1 MMVSAMHIH
10 EFIPPLT
17 QSSLIIWLI
26 LLAAWIAYLFAALN
40 TRACGSP
47 WHIRRDISFSLGIIL
62 IALALSP
69 PVMNWAHH
77 DLRVHMVQHL
87 LIGMFAPLF
96 LALSLPMTLALRNL
110 PVGIA
115 RVLSRILRSNGF
127 YWLSHPVSALLLNI
141 GGMYLLYLTPL
152 YAMSL
157 SNSWIHYLMHLHFVL
172 AGYLFVWAIA
182 GPDPTPRRASIRMRL
197 IVLFA
202 AIAAHSYLS
211 KLMYVYLW
219 PIHPL
224 HSSDEIREAAKIMY
238 YGGDFAE
245 LLLAVALFMCW
256 YKNRI
261 RRSAASDIIY
271 HPYKARV

>member
-1 MMVSAMHIH
+1 MHIH
-10 EFIPPLT
+10 ELIPPLT
-17 QSSLIIWLI
+17 YGTLIIWLMV
-26 LLAAWIAYLFAALN
+26 LTTWVAYLFAALN

-47 WHIRRDISFSLGIIL
+47 WNIWRDISFSIGIIL
-62 IALALSP
+62 LAIALSP

-77 DLRVHMVQHL
+77 DLRGHMIQHL

-96 LALSLPMTLALRNL
+96 LALALPMTLALRNL

-115 RVLSRILRSNGF
+115 RALSRILRSSGF

-141 GGMYLLYLTPL
+141 GGMYLLYLTPF
-152 YAMSL
+152 YALSL
-157 SNSWIHYLMHLHFVL
+157 SNSWIHYAMHLHFL
-172 AGYLFVWAIA
+172 IAGYLFVWAIA
-182 GPDPTPRRASIRMRL
+182 GPDPTPRRTSIRTRL

-211 KLMYVYLW
+211 KLMYIYLW
-219 PIHPL
+219 PTHTF
-224 HSSDEIREAAKIMY
+224 HSSEEIREAAKIMY

-245 LLLAVALFMCW
+245 FLLAVALFMYW

-261 RRSAASDIIY
+261 RRSEKSAIIL
-271 HPYKARV
+271 AG